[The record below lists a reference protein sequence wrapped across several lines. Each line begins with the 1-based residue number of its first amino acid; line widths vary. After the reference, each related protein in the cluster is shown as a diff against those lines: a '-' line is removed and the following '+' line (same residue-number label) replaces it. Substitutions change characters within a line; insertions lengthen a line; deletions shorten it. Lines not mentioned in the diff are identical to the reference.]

1 MFRKYMLQDSGV
13 SEPKTPFHSNYRG
26 QVIEENPQA
35 EGEPIY
41 GEKVTTDVKGMIGYV
56 K

>member
-13 SEPKTPFHSNYRG
+13 SEPNPPFHSNYRG

-35 EGEPIY
+35 EGGSIY
-41 GEKVTTDVKGMIGYV
+41 GERVTTDVEGMIGYV